1 MTARCVLDTD
11 VLIGVLDDRDAHHR
25 NAARLV
31 MGMIDR
37 EVRLHM
43 NVVNYAEALVRPSE
57 NAETLRVTED
67 AIAALCIAIV
77 SLTIAL
83 CCDAALLR
91 RSSSLAGGFALAT
104 ARQLDASVATFD
116 DRVLRALKPA
126 GLEAARL
133 RG

>member
-1 MTARCVLDTD
+1 
-11 VLIGVLDDRDAHHR
+11 
-25 NAARLV
+25 

-37 EVRLHM
+37 DVTLHM
-43 NVVNYAEALVRPSE
+43 NVVNYAEALARPSE

-77 SLTIAL
+77 SPTITIGR
-83 CCDAALLR
+83 DAALLR

-116 DRVLRALKPA
+116 DRVLRALKAA